1 MWAIKKLNFN
11 FKEASDKRLLQL
23 SGLEEMRNDSYDNAK
38 IYKDKTKK
46 LHDKQLL
53 RKEFKK
59 GDEVLIFN
67 SRLKFFSGKLR
78 SHLLGPIIVT
88 LVTPCGVVCLKSDNG
103 REFKVNGPRM
113 KHYHGEKA
121 MKKVIYHLGG

>member
-23 SGLEEMRNDSYDNAK
+23 SGLEEMRNDSYDNVK

-67 SRLKFFSGKLR
+67 SRLKLFSG
-78 SHLLGPIIVT
+78 
-88 LVTPCGVVCLKSDNG
+88 
-103 REFKVNGPRM
+103 
-113 KHYHGEKA
+113 
-121 MKKVIYHLGG
+121 